1 MAKGD
6 EGKGGKLPKPGKSKT
21 HRLPNSFS
29 GIEFTLKRMEKCVL
43 EGRTDPLVVE
53 TARKIAELSA
63 GTARQ
68 LGRKVTPANRD
79 LIHLRGIHAWCYDRF
94 VYMMDPVGV
103 ELIQTANRQLRR
115 LNMPDEFAEVMWA
128 PIKKAMKTGVPA
140 SKKKRPLRLPQPMMV
155 GDADEAAIISL
166 TLVAA
171 LGIHPLEFRLGGRD
185 DQITT
190 VWGGVWAAGKWH
202 DFDILFPTFGGHGR
216 CKYLDTRPILF

>member
-6 EGKGGKLPKPGKSKT
+6 KGEGGKLPKPGKSKT
-21 HRLPNSFS
+21 HRLPDSFS
-29 GIEFTLKRMEKCVL
+29 GVEFTLKRMEKCVI

-68 LGRKVTPANRD
+68 LGQKVTPANRD
-79 LIHLRGIHAWCYDRF
+79 LIHLRGVHAWCRDRF
-94 VYMMDPVGV
+94 EYMRDPVGV
-103 ELIQTANRQLRR
+103 ELIQTAPRQLRR
-115 LNMPDEFAEVMWA
+115 LNMPDEFASGMWA

-140 SKKKRPLRLPQPMMV
+140 SKKKRSLKLPRPMMV

-171 LGIHPLEFRLGGRD
+171 LGIEPMEFL
-185 DQITT
+185 DQ
-190 VWGGVWAAGKWH
+190 
-202 DFDILFPTFGGHGR
+202 L
-216 CKYLDTRPILF
+216 